1 MSTELVGIVADVGR
15 LHDVSQEGPVVINE
29 NVLDLIGNTPLVDVS
44 RLSPNPE
51 VRIVAK
57 LESQNPFGSVKDR
70 IAKHMIEQAEKDGR
84 LQPGQTLI
92 EPSSGNTGIA
102 LAAIARMK
110 GYPIK
115 ILMPT
120 SVSIERRQMLEV
132 FGAELILTP
141 GEEGSNGAVRRA
153 QELAAQHPEWCF
165 LYQYGN
171 DNNPLAHY
179 EGTGPE
185 IWRDCPEITHFVAG
199 LGTSGTLMGTGRYLK
214 EQNPDVKVIAI
225 EPPLGERV
233 EGLRNLDEGYIPPL
247 FDRWYGFDLLDRK
260 RVVRPRESIEWTRR
274 LVRECGIFA
283 GISAGAALAGAVKV
297 ASEIERGTIVFIV
310 CDGGWKY
317 LSTGAYTDDLDAAE
331 QKAEQIIYF

>member
-1 MSTELVGIVADVGR
+1 MV
-15 LHDVSQEGPVVINE
+15 PFE
-29 NVLDLIGNTPLVDVS
+29 NVLDMIGNTPMVDVS
-44 RLSPNPE
+44 RLSPNPD

-57 LESQNPFGSVKDR
+57 LEGQNPFGSVKDR
-70 IAKHMIEQAEKDGR
+70 IAKSMIEHAEKSGR
-84 LQPGQTLI
+84 LQPGQTIL

-102 LAAIARMK
+102 LAAIAQMK

-115 ILMPT
+115 ILMPS

-132 FGAELILTP
+132 FGAEVILTP

-153 QELAAQHPEWCF
+153 QEMAEANPDWCF

-171 DNNPLAHY
+171 DANPLAHY

-214 EQNPDVKVIAI
+214 EQNPAIKIIAI

-233 EGLRNLDEGYIPPL
+233 EGLRNIEDGYIPPV
-247 FDRWYGFDLLDRK
+247 FEQWYGFDLLDRK
-260 RVVRPRESIEWTRR
+260 RVVRPRESLEWTRR
-274 LVRECGIFA
+274 LVRECGVFA
-283 GISAGAALAGAVKV
+283 GISSGAALAGAAKV
-297 ASEIERGTIVFIV
+297 ATEITEGVIVFIV
-310 CDGGWKY
+310 SDGGWKY
-317 LSTGAYTDDLDAAE
+317 LSTGAYTDDLDSAE
-331 QKAEQIIYF
+331 KQAERTIYF

>member
-1 MSTELVGIVADVGR
+1 
-15 LHDVSQEGPVVINE
+15 VIIRE
-29 NVLDLIGNTPLVDVS
+29 NVLDLIGNTPMVDVS
-44 RLSPNPE
+44 ILSPNPR

-70 IAKHMIEQAEKDGR
+70 IAKQMIEQAEKDGSLR
-84 LQPGQTLI
+84 PGQTII

-102 LAAIARMK
+102 LAAIARVK
-110 GYPIK
+110 VHPIK

-132 FGAELILTP
+132 FGAEVILTP
-141 GEEGSNGAVRRA
+141 GEEGSNGAVKRA
-153 QELAAQHPEWCF
+153 MALAAEHPEGCF

-171 DNNPLAHY
+171 DNNPRAHY

-185 IWRDCPEITHFVAG
+185 ILRDCPEITHFVAG

-214 EQNPDVKVIAI
+214 ETKPGVKVIAV

-233 EGLRNLDEGYIPPL
+233 EGLRNLDEGYVPPL
-247 FDRWYGFDLLDRK
+247 FDDWNGAQLLDRK
-260 RVVRPRESIEWTRR
+260 RVVRPRESLEWTRR
-274 LVRECGIFA
+274 LVHECGLFA
-283 GISAGAALAGAVKV
+283 GISSGAAMAGAAKV
-297 ASEIERGTIVFIV
+297 AGEIDEGVIVFIV

-331 QKAEQIIYF
+331 AKAETIIYF